1 MALPKTMKAAVLFG
15 EGDLRL
21 VDDYPVPQP
30 GENEVLIRVAACAIC
45 GSDPKILAH
54 GWPNHPPYGQFIFGH
69 EYTGTVAAVGEGVTS
84 FEIGDRVCVEPH
96 KGCGICDNCRDGL
109 YNTCLNYGDRSKGH
123 RHYGFSSNG
132 GYAEYACNHINSVY
146 RVPAAIALEE
156 ATLLTTAATSLYGI
170 RRIGGI
176 QAGETVAVF
185 GPGAIGLMGVLLA
198 RLMGAGTIIL
208 TGTRSSRLE
217 LGWDMGADVTLNV
230 RDEDPVERIFDL
242 TGGIGADAILECS
255 GTTQAAVDAVGCC
268 KKNGRIA
275 LVGIYAE
282 PAPLDVNKVVQWNIT
297 VAGSKA
303 EGERSMAQAIA
314 LLNQHQADLSPLVT
328 HTFPLDRIHDAFETA
343 EKRLGGALKVLV
355 KP

>member
-21 VDDYPVPQP
+21 VDDYQVPEP
-30 GENEVLIRVAACAIC
+30 EEGEVLIRVAACAIC

-69 EYTGTVAAVGEGVTS
+69 EYTGLVAAVGEGVTG

-96 KGCGICDNCRDGL
+96 KGCGVCDNCRDGL
-109 YNTCLNYGDRSKGH
+109 YTTCLNYGDRSKGH
-123 RHYGFSSNG
+123 RHYGFSTNG

-146 RVPAAIALEE
+146 KVPESISLDE

-176 QAGETVAVF
+176 EAGETVAVF
-185 GPGAIGLMGVLLA
+185 GPGAIGLLGVVLA
-198 RLMGAGTIIL
+198 RLLGAGTIIL
-208 TGTRSSRLE
+208 TGTRASRLE
-217 LGWDMGADVTLNV
+217 LGRALGADVTINV
-230 RDEDPVERIFDL
+230 REKDVVECVFDL
-242 TGGIGADAILECS
+242 TDGIGADAILECS
-255 GTTQAAVDAVGCC
+255 GTSQAAVDAVGCC

-275 LVGIYAE
+275 LIGIYGE

-297 VAGSKA
+297 LAGSKA

-314 LLNQHQADLSPLVT
+314 LLSRHQVDLSSLVT
-328 HTFPLDRIHDAFETA
+328 HTFGLDQIHDAFETA
-343 EKRLGGALKVLV
+343 EKRLGGALKVVV